1 MSNWEFWSPY
11 MRAWRRTWNRDMS
24 SLRSRFY
31 AYLDMLLVDHGFF
44 RYLYTNR
51 FRVSDQVERQNHPT
65 PFGVARAARR
75 GIKTIINLRGDRE
88 LGSSL
93 LSRKAC
99 QRHGITLVE
108 LKTYSR
114 RLPSK
119 ELIQRAKQVF
129 DEVEY
134 PVLLHCKS
142 GADRAGIMSALYLI
156 LQEGQPV
163 AEARKQLHWRF
174 GHVRQTNT
182 GILDAFFD
190 AYEQANRQKP
200 IDFMTWVEEQYDP
213 AAIEKAF
220 KSSRWANFIFDRLL
234 RRE

>member
-11 MRAWRRTWNRDMS
+11 MRAWRKTWNRDMGR
-24 SLRSRFY
+24 LRSRFY
-31 AYLDMLLVDHGFF
+31 AYLDMAVFDHGFF
-44 RYLYTNR
+44 RYVYPNR
-51 FRVSDQVERQNHPT
+51 FKVTDQVERQNHPT

-75 GIKTIINLRGDRE
+75 GIKTIINLRGDNE
-88 LGSSL
+88 LGSTL
-93 LSRKAC
+93 LSKRAC
-99 QRHGITLVE
+99 ERHGVTLVE

-119 ELIQRAKQVF
+119 ELIKQAKKVF

-142 GADRAGIMSALYLI
+142 GADRAGLMSALYLI
-156 LQEGQPV
+156 LHEGRPV
-163 AEARKQLHWRF
+163 SEAKKQLHWRF

-182 GILDAFFD
+182 GILDAFLE
-190 AYEQANRQKP
+190 AYEKANEEQP

-213 AAIEKAF
+213 AAINAAY
-220 KSSRWANFIFDRLL
+220 KSSRWANFIYDKIL